1 MTISYDPSLTM
12 QLKKKAYEL
21 GADLV
26 GFANIERF
34 ENAPPMMSPQG
45 ILPTARTV
53 MVCAIHHPDATIEL
67 DGEASAHICD
77 SYGVQIAM
85 NDKLDHISFTLAC
98 FLEDMG
104 YRSVPIVSS
113 NIWRYKE
120 YKDLK
125 AVFAP
130 DISHIYA
137 AVTAGLTE
145 LGWNGLSLSPEYGPR
160 NRFVSIITDAA
171 IEPTPLYKGK
181 ALCDMCGACI
191 RHCPTEA
198 FTKEVNGVNNVKVE
212 DKDNRFANKNLWRC
226 AWSEH
231 FALDLDQGVPD
242 VVTEEVILN
251 TVEKQGRRSGTLG
264 TCLKVC
270 IPPDLRTEKPDYT
283 SFTTRKNQFM
293 PTGLPL
299 PRKVIDQAILTASD
313 YAADRVVVLSKE
325 TAEAKGIDLSSLL
338 PDARGV
344 MVVGLKWRLDG
355 YAGIDE
361 KDRQQ
366 AIGSIREEAQ
376 RAMVFA
382 TLDMARIFD
391 TLGISVISQSRK
403 MQDIIRKTDLFGPL
417 PEDCGISY
425 SSVVVN
431 CDLPDLD
438 IVLRGSYNR
447 KLAGAQAV
455 KALALS
461 SGANLVGIS
470 STDRIDSV
478 VDQLSGYAA
487 DQMILDAE
495 DMNDL
500 FTTYDPKVTPRKLR
514 LCKPQD
520 YLPEG
525 KSVLV
530 LGLRYPEAALERAGK
545 PPAEAVGPYVFVQYQ
560 VHRELTMMA
569 IKVIKALQDNGYKA
583 VLTHD
588 LTRLGTETGSPRGLH
603 TAPINNAVE
612 AVCAGLGQLTWNRS
626 VYTEAYGI
634 NQGFI
639 AIVTDMPLTADPV
652 EKANIQV
659 TCADCRQC
667 VAACPVAALIPEEQL
682 SIQIGQEMYDFMAL
696 DTNRC
701 RWATRYALTNRD
713 GFAHNGSTLDLQP
726 PAALNEE
733 TLAEGLR
740 KRDPI
745 NKFRPTIV
753 QSCRVVCPL
762 QKKQGL

>member
-1 MTISYDPSLTM
+1 MPASYDPSLAL

-34 ENAPPMMSPQG
+34 ANAPIMMSPQG
-45 ILPTARTV
+45 ILPSARTV

-67 DGEASAHICD
+67 DGEESAHASD

-98 FLEDMG
+98 QLEDMG
-104 YRSVPIVSS
+104 FRSVPIVSS

-160 NRFVSIITDAA
+160 NRFVSIITEAV

-191 RHCPTEA
+191 QHCPTQA
-198 FTKEVNGVNNVKVE
+198 FTKEVRGVNNVRVE

-226 AWSEH
+226 AWAEH

-242 VVTEEVILN
+242 VVNEDVILN
-251 TVEKQGRRSGTLG
+251 TVEAQGRRSGTLG

-270 IPPDLRTEKPDYT
+270 VPPDMRIEKPDYT
-283 SFTTRKNQFM
+283 QFTTRKNQFM
-293 PTGLPL
+293 PTGLPM
-299 PRKVIDQAILTASD
+299 PRKILDQAVLTATE
-313 YAADRVVVLSKE
+313 YAADQVVVISEK
-325 TAEAKGIDLSSLL
+325 TAKAMGIELGTLL
-338 PDARGV
+338 PDAKSILAV
-344 MVVGLKWRLDG
+344 AIKWRLDG

-361 KDRQQ
+361 DDRKRISS
-366 AIGSIREEAQ
+366 AIHEEAQ

-382 TLDMARIFD
+382 TLDIARIFD
-391 TLGISVISQSRK
+391 TLGVSVISQSRK
-403 MQDIIRKTDLFGPL
+403 AQAIIRDRKLFGETP
-417 PEDCGISY
+417 DGYGICY

-431 CDLPDLD
+431 CDLPDMDLP
-438 IVLRGSYNR
+438 LRGNPGR
-447 KLAGAQAV
+447 KLRGTQAV
-455 KALALS
+455 KDLAKAY
-461 SGANLVGIS
+461 GANLAGVSDIA
-470 STDRIDSV
+470 RINAV
-478 VDQLSGYAA
+478 VDQLKGDAA
-487 DQMILDAE
+487 GRTILDAV
-495 DMNDL
+495 DLNDL
-500 FTTYDPKVTPRKLR
+500 FMAYEPSVKSRQLR
-514 LCKPQD
+514 LYSPAD
-520 YLPEG
+520 YLPDG

-530 LGLRYPEAALERAGK
+530 LGMRYPEAALERAGK

-560 VHRELTMMA
+560 IHRELTILA
-569 IKVIKALQDNGYKA
+569 LKVVKTLQEHGYQA
-583 VLTHD
+583 ALTHD
-588 LTRLGTETGSPRGLH
+588 LTHLGTETGSPRGLH
-603 TAPINNAVE
+603 TAPINNAIE
-612 AVCAGLGQLTWNRS
+612 AVCAGLGQLTWNRAA
-626 VYTEAYGI
+626 YTEEYGI

-639 AIVTDMPLTADPV
+639 AIVTDMPLQADPV
-652 EKANIQV
+652 QAATIPAV
-659 TCADCRQC
+659 CADCGKC
-667 VAACPVAALIPEEQL
+667 LKACPVSAFEPARKLDLKVGTET
-682 SIQIGQEMYDFMAL
+682 YAFMPL
-696 DTNRC
+696 ETNRC
-701 RWATRYALTNRD
+701 RWATRYALTNKD
-713 GFAHNGSTLDLQP
+713 GFEHNGSNLDLRP
-726 PAALNEE
+726 EAEINEE
-733 TLAEGLR
+733 NLAVALR
-740 KRDPI
+740 QRDPI

-762 QKKQGL
+762 QKKD